1 MFVCIN
7 CIGLID
13 LETTEPIGTKYRTN
27 ISWDSGK
34 FSLHPHPLYVTI

>member
-1 MFVCIN
+1 MN

-27 ISWDSGK
+27 ISFDSGK
-34 FSLHPHPLYVTI
+34 SSLHSRPLYYVTI